1 MQKCDFLTAGVTA
14 TSGRMKLAD
23 LTVPWMYDCYDL
35 LFAVQDDTVNI
46 DAVVK
51 PFQWPVGEPNLF
63 HSHLTIINLE
73 IIRIGLVGN
82 VDFHDGSHHHL
93 ESVAISIAA

>member
-1 MQKCDFLTAGVTA
+1 MAGVTP

-35 LFAVQDDTVNI
+35 LFAVTEDTVNI

-51 PFQWPVGEPNLF
+51 PFQWPVGEQNSYTSL
-63 HSHLTIINLE
+63 
-73 IIRIGLVGN
+73 IRYLIKKKILLLRSGW
-82 VDFHDGSHHHL
+82 
-93 ESVAISIAA
+93 EC